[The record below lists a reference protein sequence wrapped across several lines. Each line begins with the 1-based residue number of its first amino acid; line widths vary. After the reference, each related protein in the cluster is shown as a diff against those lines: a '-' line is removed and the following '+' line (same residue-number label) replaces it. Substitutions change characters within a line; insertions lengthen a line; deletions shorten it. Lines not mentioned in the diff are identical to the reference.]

1 MSIRIKIYKN
11 SLQQWYDQCFNL
23 TNYYNYYLSDWSITL
38 LTYKAPVSDIKFL
51 IEDVFDYYGHYK
63 QHPEFEEATPDLV
76 DAIFQECAKFCENE
90 LLPLYQSGDK
100 EGCKFDN
107 GKVTTPKGFKEAYQQ
122 YVAGGWQSLSHPVE
136 HGGQGLPPS
145 LGMVK
150 SEMMGTA
157 NWSWAMYPGL
167 SHGAMNTIQ
176 SHGNEK
182 QKELYLTRLTE
193 GTWTGTMCL
202 TEPQCGTDLGQVKTK
217 AEPNGDGT
225 YNISGTKIFISAG
238 EHDLTDNI
246 IHIVLA
252 RLPGAPAGTRGISL
266 FIVPKVQTDE
276 AGNLGEGNNVT
287 CGSIEDKMGIKASA
301 TAVLNFD
308 NAVGQLIGPE
318 NKGLECMFTF
328 MNTARV
334 GTALQGICSA
344 ELAYQNSL
352 IYAKERLSM
361 RSLTGKKHPDKVAD
375 PIIVHPDVR
384 KMLMTQKAISEG
396 GRAMIYYTAKIVD
409 DIEMAKS
416 DQERKAADDRLG
428 FITPILKAFLTELGS
443 ESANHG
449 LQIFGGHGYI
459 KEWGMEQIVRDARIS
474 TLYEGTTGIQALDLL
489 GRKILL
495 TRGKALNSFSKEVLS
510 FCKDK
515 SMISSNPH
523 KRQMNKFIWPLSKGI
538 ANWQQY
544 SMRLGLKAKKD
555 RDMVGSASVDYLMF
569 SGYIVMA
576 YFWAQMAQ
584 SAYEKLATDVEN
596 RDFYRA
602 KIKTAEF
609 YFERLLPRTKSLA
622 KTMMSDPKTLM
633 QLDQELLSFT

>member
-1 MSIRIKIYKN
+1 M
-11 SLQQWYDQCFNL
+11 
-23 TNYYNYYLSDWSITL
+23 LS
-38 LTYKAPVSDIKFL
+38 YKAPIADIKFL
-51 IEDVFDYYGHYK
+51 IEDVFNYYDHYK
-63 QHPEFEEATPDLV
+63 KYEEFEEATPDLV
-76 DAIFQECAKFCENE
+76 DAILQECAKFCENE
-90 LLPLYQSGDK
+90 LLPLYQSGDE

-122 YVAGGWQSLSHPVE
+122 YIDGGWSSLSHPLE

-145 LGMVK
+145 LGMVQ
-150 SEMMGTA
+150 SEMTGTA

-167 SHGAMNTIQ
+167 SHGAMNTID
-176 SHGNEK
+176 SHGNQK
-182 QKELYLTRLTE
+182 QKELYLSRLIQ
-193 GTWTGTMCL
+193 GSWTGTMCL

-225 YNISGTKIFISAG
+225 YNITGTKIFISAG

-252 RLPGAPAGTRGISL
+252 RLPDAPKGTRGISL
-266 FIVPKVQTDE
+266 FIVPKVKAEQDGT
-276 AGNLGEGNNVT
+276 LGDTNNVT

-301 TAVLNFD
+301 TAVINFD
-308 NAVGQLIGPE
+308 NAIGELIGPE

-328 MNTARV
+328 MNTARI
-334 GTALQGICSA
+334 GTALQGVCSA
-344 ELAYQNSL
+344 ELAFQNSL
-352 IYAKERLSM
+352 LYAKERLSM
-361 RSLTGKKHPDKVAD
+361 RSLTGKKHPEKVAD

-409 DIEMAKS
+409 DISMAKTEA
-416 DQERKAADDRLG
+416 ERQAADDRLG

-495 TRGKALNSFSKEVLS
+495 TRGKSLNDFSKEVLS
-510 FCKDK
+510 FCKNK
-515 SMISSNPH
+515 SLISSNPH
-523 KRQMNKFIWPLSKGI
+523 KRQMNRFIWPLSKSI
-538 ANWQQY
+538 ASWQQY
-544 SMRLGLKAKKD
+544 SVRLGLKAKSD
-555 RDMVGSASVDYLMF
+555 RDIVGSASVDFLMY

-584 SAYEKLATDVEN
+584 SAYEKLAGDVEN

-609 YFERLLPRTKSLA
+609 YFERMLPRTKSLA
-622 KTMMSDPKTLM
+622 KTMMADPKSLM
-633 QLDQELLSFT
+633 QLDQELMSFL

>member
-1 MSIRIKIYKN
+1 M
-11 SLQQWYDQCFNL
+11 LQ
-23 TNYYNYYLSDWSITL
+23 
-38 LTYKAPVSDIKFL
+38 YKAPVMDMKFL
-51 IEDVFDYYGHYK
+51 IEDVFKYYKHYESY
-63 QHPEFEEATPDLV
+63 PEFAEATPDLV
-76 DAIFQECAKFCENE
+76 DAILQECAKFCENE
-90 LLPLYQSGDK
+90 LLPLNQSGDK
-100 EGCKFDN
+100 EGCQFDN
-107 GKVTTPKGFKEAYQQ
+107 GVVTTPTGFKAAYNK
-122 YVAGGWQSLSHPVE
+122 YVEGGWQSLSHPVE

-145 LGMVK
+145 LGMAK
-150 SEMMGTA
+150 QEMMGTA

-176 SHGNEK
+176 SHGTQE

-217 AEPNGDGT
+217 AIPNDDGT
-225 YNISGTKIFISAG
+225 YDIVGTKIFISAG
-238 EHDLTDNI
+238 EHDLTENI

-252 RLPGAPAGTRGISL
+252 RLPGAPEGTRGISL
-266 FIVPKVQTDE
+266 FIVPKIQVDQQ
-276 AGNLGEGNNVT
+276 GNLGEGNQVT
-287 CGSIEDKMGIKASA
+287 CGAIEDKMGIKASS

-308 NAVGQLIGPE
+308 NAKGVLIGPR

-334 GTALQGICSA
+334 GTALQGVCAS

-352 IYAKERLSM
+352 LYAKDRLSM
-361 RSLTGKKHPDKVAD
+361 RALTGKKCPDKVAD

-409 DIEMAKS
+409 EIEMAKT
-416 DQERKAADDRLG
+416 EEARKVADDRLG
-428 FITPILKAFLTELGS
+428 FITPILKAFLTEMGC
-443 ESANHG
+443 ESTSHG
-449 LQIFGGHGYI
+449 MQVFGGHGYI
-459 KEWGMEQIVRDARIS
+459 KEWGMEQIVRDVRIS

-495 TRGKALNSFSKEVLS
+495 TRGKSLKAFSKEVLL

-515 SMISSNPH
+515 SMISKNPH
-523 KRQMNKFIWPLSKGI
+523 KRQMNKFIWALSKNT

-544 SMRLGLKAKKD
+544 TMRLALKAKKD
-555 RDMVGSASVDYLMF
+555 RDIVGSASVDYLMY
-569 SGYIVMA
+569 SGYIMMA

-584 SAYEKLATDVEN
+584 TAYEKLATDVEN

-622 KTMMSDPKTLM
+622 KTMMADPKTLM
-633 QLDQELLSFT
+633 QLDEDLLSFL

>member
-1 MSIRIKIYKN
+1 M
-11 SLQQWYDQCFNL
+11 
-23 TNYYNYYLSDWSITL
+23 LS
-38 LTYKAPVSDIKFL
+38 YKAPITDMKFL
-51 IEDVFDYYGHYK
+51 FEDVFNYYDHYK
-63 QHPEFEEATPDLV
+63 QYPEFEEATPDLV

-90 LLPLYQSGDK
+90 LLPINQSGDK
-100 EGCKFDN
+100 EGCTFDN
-107 GKVTTPKGFKEAYQQ
+107 GKVTTPTGFKEAYQK
-122 YVAGGWQSLSHPVE
+122 YVDGGWQSLSHPVE
-136 HGGQGLPPS
+136 HGGQGLPAS

-167 SHGAMNTIQ
+167 SHGAMDTVQ
-176 SHGNEK
+176 LHGTEEQK
-182 QKELYLTRLTE
+182 QLYLTKLTE

-217 AEPNGDGT
+217 AELNDDGT
-225 YNISGTKIFISAG
+225 FSISGTKIFISAG
-238 EHDLTDNI
+238 EHDLTENI
-246 IHIVLA
+246 VHIVLA
-252 RLPGAPAGTRGISL
+252 RLPNAPKGTRGISL
-266 FIVPKVQTDE
+266 FIVPKMQVDE
-276 AGNLGEGNNVT
+276 QGNIGESNNVV
-287 CGSIEDKMGIKASA
+287 CGSIEDKMGIKGSA

-308 NAVGQLIGPE
+308 GAKGVLIGKE

-334 GTALQGICSA
+334 GTALQGICAA

-361 RSLTGKKHPDKVAD
+361 RSLTGAKKPELVAD

-384 KMLMTQKAISEG
+384 KMLMTQKAITEG

-409 DIEMAKS
+409 DIQMLK
-416 DQERKAADDRLG
+416 DDKQRRKADNRLG

-449 LQIFGGHGYI
+449 LQIFGGHGFI
-459 KEWGMEQIVRDARIS
+459 KEWGMEQIVRDTRIA

-495 TRGKALNSFSKEVLS
+495 NRGKYLKHFTMEVLS

-523 KRQMNKFIWPLSKGI
+523 KRQMNQFIWPLSKAVAG
-538 ANWQQY
+538 WQKNTL
-544 SMRLGLKAKKD
+544 SLSLKAKKN
-555 RDMVGSASVDYLMF
+555 RDVVGSASVDYLMY

-584 SAYEKLATDVEN
+584 AAYEKLATDVEN

-609 YFERLLPRTKSLA
+609 YFERMLPRTKSLA
-622 KTMMSDPKTLM
+622 ITMMADPKTLM
-633 QLDQELLSFT
+633 QLDEELLSFL

>member
-1 MSIRIKIYKN
+1 MQS
-11 SLQQWYDQCFNL
+11 
-23 TNYYNYYLSDWSITL
+23 
-38 LTYKAPVSDIKFL
+38 YKAPLMDIKFL
-51 IEDVFDYYGHYK
+51 FDDVFDYYGHYQK
-63 QHPEFEEATPDLV
+63 YTEFEDATPDLV

-90 LLPLYQSGDK
+90 LLPLNQSGDK
-100 EGCKFDN
+100 EGCQFDN
-107 GKVTTPKGFKEAYQQ
+107 GKVTTPKGFKEAYNL
-122 YVAGGWQSLSHPVE
+122 YVEGGWQSLSHPVE
-136 HGGQGLPPS
+136 HGGQGMPAS
-145 LGMVK
+145 LGMAK
-150 SEMMGTA
+150 AEMMGTA

-167 SHGAMNTIQ
+167 SHGAMNTVQ
-176 SHGNEK
+176 THGTDD
-182 QKELYLTRLTE
+182 QKGLYLTRLTE

-217 AEPNGDGT
+217 AQPNGDGT
-225 YNISGTKIFISAG
+225 YSITGTKIFISAG
-238 EHDLTDNI
+238 EHDLTENI

-252 RLPGAPAGTRGISL
+252 RLPDAPKGTRGISL
-266 FIVPKVQTDE
+266 FIVPKVQVDQQ
-276 AGNLGEGNNVT
+276 GNLGDSNNVS
-287 CGSIEDKMGIKASA
+287 CGSIEDKMGIKASS

-308 NAVGQLIGPE
+308 NAQGVLIGPE

-334 GTALQGICSA
+334 GTALQGVCAA

-352 IYAKERLSM
+352 AYAKERLSM

-384 KMLMTQKAISEG
+384 KMLMTQKAFSEG

-409 DIEMAKS
+409 DIEMAKT
-416 DQERKAADDRLG
+416 DADRKSADDRLG
-428 FITPILKAFLTELGS
+428 FITPILKAFLTEVGT

-449 LQIFGGHGYI
+449 LQVFGGHGYI
-459 KEWGMEQIVRDARIS
+459 KEWGMEQIVRDVRIS

-495 TRGKALNSFSKEVLS
+495 THGRSLKDFTKEVLI

-515 SMISSNPH
+515 SMLSKNPH

-544 SMRLGLKAKKD
+544 SIRLALKAKKN
-555 RDMVGSASVDYLMF
+555 RDVVGSASVDYLMY
-569 SGYIVMA
+569 SGYLVMA

-584 SAYEKLATDVEN
+584 SAYEKLAGEVEN

-609 YFERLLPRTKSLA
+609 YFERILPRTKSLA
-622 KTMMSDPKTLM
+622 ATMMADPKTLM
-633 QLDQELLSFT
+633 QLDEDLLSFL

>member
-1 MSIRIKIYKN
+1 M
-11 SLQQWYDQCFNL
+11 
-23 TNYYNYYLSDWSITL
+23 LS
-38 LTYKAPVSDIKFL
+38 YKAPIADIKFL
-51 IEDVFDYYGHYK
+51 IEDVFNYYDHYK
-63 QHPEFEEATPDLV
+63 KHEEFEEASPDLV
-76 DAIFQECAKFCENE
+76 DAILQECAKFCENE

-100 EGCKFDN
+100 EGCTFDN
-107 GKVTTPKGFKEAYQQ
+107 GKVITPKGFKEAYQQ
-122 YVAGGWQSLSHPVE
+122 YIDGGWSALSHPLE

-145 LGMVK
+145 LGLVQ
-150 SEMMGTA
+150 SEMTGTA

-167 SHGAMNTIQ
+167 SHGAMNTINA
-176 SHGNEK
+176 HGNDK
-182 QKELYLTRLTE
+182 QKELYLTRLIQ

-202 TEPQCGTDLGQVKTK
+202 TEPQCGTDLGQVTTK

-225 YNISGTKIFISAG
+225 YNITGTKIFISAG

-252 RLPGAPAGTRGISL
+252 RLPDAPKGTRGISL
-266 FIVPKVQTDE
+266 FIVPKVKSDQEGT
-276 AGNLGEGNNVT
+276 LGDTNRVT

-308 NAVGQLIGPE
+308 NAVGELIGPE

-328 MNTARV
+328 MNTARI
-334 GTALQGICSA
+334 GTALQGVCSA
-344 ELAYQNSL
+344 ELAFQNSL

-361 RSLTGKKHPDKVAD
+361 RALTGKKFPEKVAD

-409 DIEMAKS
+409 DISMAKS
-416 DQERKAADDRLG
+416 EEERKAADDRLG

-489 GRKILL
+489 GRKILM
-495 TRGKALNSFSKEVLS
+495 TRGKSLNDFSKEVLS
-510 FCKDK
+510 FCKNK
-515 SMISSNPH
+515 SLISSNPH
-523 KRQMNKFIWPLSKGI
+523 KRQMNRFIWPLSKSI

-544 SMRLGLKAKKD
+544 SVRLGLKAKSN
-555 RDMVGSASVDYLMF
+555 RDVVGSASVDFLMY
-569 SGYIVMA
+569 SGYVVMA

-584 SAYEKLATDVEN
+584 SAYEKLAGDVEN

-609 YFERLLPRTKSLA
+609 YFERMLPRTKSLA
-622 KTMMSDPKTLM
+622 KTMMADPKSLM
-633 QLDQELLSFT
+633 QLDQELMSFL

>member
-1 MSIRIKIYKN
+1 M
-11 SLQQWYDQCFNL
+11 
-23 TNYYNYYLSDWSITL
+23 LS
-38 LTYKAPVSDIKFL
+38 YKAPLTDIKFL
-51 IEDVFDYYGHYK
+51 MEDVFDHYGHFKKY
-63 QHPEFEEATPDLV
+63 PEFEEATPDLG

-100 EGCKFDN
+100 EGCTFDN
-107 GKVTTPKGFKEAYQQ
+107 GKVTTPKGFKAAYDK
-122 YVAGGWQSLSHPVE
+122 YVEGGWQSLSHPLE

-145 LGMVK
+145 FGLVQ
-150 SEMMGTA
+150 SEMMGAA

-167 SHGAMNTIQ
+167 SHGAMNTVQ
-176 SHGNEK
+176 SHGSKE

-225 YNISGTKIFISAG
+225 YNLTGTKIFISAG

-252 RLPGAPAGTRGISL
+252 RLPDAPAGTRGISL
-266 FIVPKVQTDE
+266 FIVPKIKTD
-276 AGNLGEGNNVT
+276 AQGNLGESNNVT
-287 CGSIEDKMGIKASA
+287 CGSIEDKMGIKGSS

-308 NAVGQLIGPE
+308 NAVGELIGPE

-328 MNTARV
+328 MNTARI
-334 GTALQGICSA
+334 GTALQGICAA
-344 ELAYQNSL
+344 ELSYQNAL

-361 RSLTGKKHPDKVAD
+361 RSLTGKKFPEQVAD

-384 KMLMTQKAISEG
+384 KMLMTQKAVSEG
-396 GRAMIYYTAKIVD
+396 GRAMIYYAAKIVD
-409 DIEMAKS
+409 EIEMAKT
-416 DQERKAADDRLG
+416 DEERKIADDKLG
-428 FITPILKAFLTELGS
+428 FITPILKAFLTELGL
-443 ESANHG
+443 EAANHG
-449 LQIFGGHGYI
+449 VQIFGGHGFI
-459 KEWGMEQIVRDARIS
+459 KEWGMEQIVRDTRIS

-495 TRGKALNSFSKEVLS
+495 THGRSLKTFTKEVLI

-515 SMISSNPH
+515 SMLSSNPH
-523 KRQMNKFIWPLSKGI
+523 KRQMNKFIWPLSKAV

-544 SMRLGLKAKKD
+544 SLRLALKAKKD
-555 RDMVGSASVDYLMF
+555 RDIVGSASVDYLMF
-569 SGYIVMA
+569 SGYVVMG

-584 SAYEKLATDVEN
+584 VAYEKLADKNIEN
-596 RDFYRA
+596 RNFYRA

-609 YFERLLPRTKSLA
+609 YFERMLPKTKSLG
-622 KTMMSDPKTLM
+622 KTMMADPKTLM
-633 QLDQELLSFT
+633 QLDPELLSFL

>member
-1 MSIRIKIYKN
+1 M
-11 SLQQWYDQCFNL
+11 LQ
-23 TNYYNYYLSDWSITL
+23 
-38 LTYKAPVSDIKFL
+38 YKAPVMDMKFL
-51 IEDVFDYYGHYK
+51 IEDVFKYYKHYESY
-63 QHPEFEEATPDLV
+63 PEFAEATPDLV
-76 DAIFQECAKFCENE
+76 DAILQECAKFCENE
-90 LLPLYQSGDK
+90 LLPLNQSGDK
-100 EGCKFDN
+100 EGCQFDN
-107 GKVTTPKGFKEAYQQ
+107 GMVTTPTGFKAAYNK
-122 YVAGGWQSLSHPVE
+122 YVEGGWQSLSHPVE

-145 LGMVK
+145 LGMAK
-150 SEMMGTA
+150 QEMMGTA

-176 SHGNEK
+176 SHGTQE

-217 AEPNGDGT
+217 AIPNDDGT
-225 YNISGTKIFISAG
+225 YDIVGTKIFISAG
-238 EHDLTDNI
+238 EHDLTENI

-252 RLPGAPAGTRGISL
+252 RLPGAPEGTRGISL
-266 FIVPKVQTDE
+266 FIVPKIQVDQQ
-276 AGNLGEGNNVT
+276 GNLGEGNQVT
-287 CGSIEDKMGIKASA
+287 CGAIEDKMGIKASS

-308 NAVGQLIGPE
+308 NAKGVLIGPK

-334 GTALQGICSA
+334 GTALQGVCAS

-352 IYAKERLSM
+352 LYAKDRLSM
-361 RSLTGKKHPDKVAD
+361 RALTGKKCPDKVAD

-409 DIEMAKS
+409 EIEMAKT
-416 DQERKAADDRLG
+416 EEARKVADDRLG
-428 FITPILKAFLTELGS
+428 FITPILKAFLTEMGC
-443 ESANHG
+443 ESTSHG
-449 LQIFGGHGYI
+449 MQVFGGHGYI
-459 KEWGMEQIVRDARIS
+459 KEWGMEQIVRDVRIS

-495 TRGKALNSFSKEVLS
+495 TRGKSLKAFSKEVLR

-515 SMISSNPH
+515 SMISKNPH
-523 KRQMNKFIWPLSKGI
+523 KRQMNKFIWALSKNT

-544 SMRLGLKAKKD
+544 TMRLALKAKKD
-555 RDMVGSASVDYLMF
+555 RDIVGSASVDYLMY
-569 SGYIVMA
+569 SGYIMMA

-584 SAYEKLATDVEN
+584 TAYEKLATDVEN

-622 KTMMSDPKTLM
+622 KTMMADPKTLM
-633 QLDQELLSFT
+633 QLDEDLLSFL

>member
-1 MSIRIKIYKN
+1 M
-11 SLQQWYDQCFNL
+11 
-23 TNYYNYYLSDWSITL
+23 LS
-38 LTYKAPVSDIKFL
+38 YKAPIADIKFL
-51 IEDVFDYYGHYK
+51 IKDVFNYYDHYK
-63 QHPEFEEATPDLV
+63 KHEEFEEASPDLV
-76 DAIFQECAKFCENE
+76 DAILQECAKFCENE

-100 EGCKFDN
+100 EGCQFDN
-107 GKVTTPKGFKEAYQQ
+107 GKVITPKGFKEAYQK
-122 YVAGGWQSLSHPVE
+122 YVDGGWSALSHPLE

-145 LGMVK
+145 LGMVQ
-150 SEMMGTA
+150 SEMAGTA

-167 SHGAMNTIQ
+167 SHGAMNTINT
-176 SHGNEK
+176 HGNDK
-182 QKELYLTRLTE
+182 QKELYLTRLIE

-202 TEPQCGTDLGQVKTK
+202 TEPQCGTDLGQVTTK
-217 AEPNGDGT
+217 AEPNDDGT
-225 YNISGTKIFISAG
+225 YNITGTKIFISAG

-252 RLPGAPAGTRGISL
+252 RLPDAPKGTRGISL
-266 FIVPKVQTDE
+266 FIVPKVKVSQDGT
-276 AGNLGEGNNVT
+276 LGDTNNVV

-308 NAVGQLIGPE
+308 NAVGELIGPE

-334 GTALQGICSA
+334 GTALQGVCSA

-352 IYAKERLSM
+352 MYAKERLSM
-361 RSLTGKKHPDKVAD
+361 RALTGKKNPELVAD

-384 KMLMTQKAISEG
+384 KMLMIQKAISEG

-409 DIEMAKS
+409 DIEMAKTEA
-416 DQERKAADDRLG
+416 DKQAADERLG

-449 LQIFGGHGYI
+449 LQVFGGHGYI
-459 KEWGMEQIVRDARIS
+459 KEWGMEQIVRDSRIA

-495 TRGKALNSFSKEVLS
+495 THGKSFRAFTAEVLG

-515 SMISSNPH
+515 SVISSNPH
-523 KRQMNKFIWPLSKGI
+523 KRQMNKFIWPLSKAV

-544 SMRLGLKAKKD
+544 TLRLALKAKKN
-555 RDMVGSASVDYLMF
+555 RDVVGSASVDYLMY

-576 YFWAQMAQ
+576 YFWAKMAQ
-584 SAYEKLATDVEN
+584 TAYEKLATDVEN

-609 YFERLLPRTKSLA
+609 YFERMLPRTKSLST
-622 KTMMSDPKTLM
+622 TMMADPKTLM
-633 QLDQELLSFT
+633 QLDQALLSFL

>member
-1 MSIRIKIYKN
+1 M
-11 SLQQWYDQCFNL
+11 
-23 TNYYNYYLSDWSITL
+23 
-38 LTYKAPVSDIKFL
+38 LTYKAPVADIKFL
-51 IEDVFDYYGHYK
+51 IEDVFNYYEHYK
-63 QHPEFEEATPDLV
+63 KHEEFKEATPDLV
-76 DAIFQECAKFCENE
+76 DAILQECAKFCENE

-100 EGCKFDN
+100 EGCTFDN
-107 GKVTTPKGFKEAYQQ
+107 GNVYTPKGFKEAYQQ
-122 YVAGGWQSLSHPVE
+122 YIDGGWSSLSHSLE

-145 LGMVK
+145 LGMVQA
-150 SEMMGTA
+150 EMTGTA

-167 SHGAMNTIQ
+167 SHGAMNTITT
-176 SHGNEK
+176 HGNEQ
-182 QKELYLTRLTE
+182 QKELYLSRLIQ

-202 TEPQCGTDLGQVKTK
+202 TEPQCGTDLGQVTTK

-225 YNISGTKIFISAG
+225 YNITGTKIFISAG
-238 EHDLTDNI
+238 DHDLTDNI

-252 RLPGAPAGTRGISL
+252 RLPDAPKGTRGISL
-266 FIVPKVQTDE
+266 FIVPKVKSDQE
-276 AGNLGEGNNVT
+276 GNLGDRNNVV

-308 NAVGQLIGPE
+308 NAVGELIGPK

-328 MNTARV
+328 MNTARL

-344 ELAYQNSL
+344 ELAFQNSL
-352 IYAKERLSM
+352 TYAKERLSM
-361 RSLTGKKHPDKVAD
+361 RSLTGKKYPEKVAD

-384 KMLMTQKAISEG
+384 QMLMRQKAISEG

-409 DIEMAKS
+409 DISMAKTEA
-416 DQERKAADDRLG
+416 ERDAADDRLG

-495 TRGKALNSFSKEVLS
+495 TRGRSLNEFSKEVLS
-510 FCKDK
+510 FCKK
-515 SMISSNPH
+515 HSVISSNPY
-523 KRQMNKFIWPLSKGI
+523 KRQMNRFIWPLSKAI

-544 SMRLGLKAKKD
+544 SVRLALKAKAD
-555 RDMVGSASVDYLMF
+555 RDVVGSASVDFLMY
-569 SGYIVMA
+569 SGYVVMA

-584 SAYEKLATDVEN
+584 SAYEKLAGDVEN

-609 YFERLLPRTKSLA
+609 YFERMLPRTKSLA
-622 KTMMSDPKTLM
+622 KTMMADPKTLM
-633 QLDQELLSFT
+633 QLDQDLMSFL

>member
-1 MSIRIKIYKN
+1 M
-11 SLQQWYDQCFNL
+11 
-23 TNYYNYYLSDWSITL
+23 LS
-38 LTYKAPVSDIKFL
+38 YKAPIADIKFL
-51 IEDVFDYYGHYK
+51 LEDVFDYYTHYQK
-63 QHPEFEEATPDLV
+63 YPEFEEATHDLV
-76 DAIFQECAKFCENE
+76 DAIMQECAKFCENE
-90 LLPLYQSGDK
+90 LLPLNQSGDD
-100 EGCKFDN
+100 EGCSFDQ
-107 GKVTTPKGFKEAYQQ
+107 GKVTTPKGFKEAYQR
-122 YVAGGWQSLSHPVE
+122 YVEGGWQSLSHPVE
-136 HGGQGLPPS
+136 HGGQGLPAS

-150 SEMMGTA
+150 SEMLGTA
-157 NWSWAMYPGL
+157 NWAWSMYPGL

-176 SHGNEK
+176 EHGTKE

-225 YNISGTKIFISAG
+225 YNITGTKIFISAG
-238 EHDLTDNI
+238 EHDLTENI
-246 IHIVLA
+246 VHIVLA
-252 RLPGAPAGTRGISL
+252 RLPDAPKGTKGISL
-266 FIVPKVQTDE
+266 FIVPKMQSDQDGNIGE
-276 AGNLGEGNNVT
+276 ANNVV
-287 CGSIEDKMGIKASA
+287 CGSIEHKMGIKASA

-308 NAVGQLIGPE
+308 NAKGVLIGPE

-328 MNTARV
+328 MNVARI
-334 GTALQGICSA
+334 GTALQGVCAA

-352 IYAKERLSM
+352 MYAKERLSM

-375 PIIVHPDVR
+375 PIICHPDVR
-384 KMLMTQKAISEG
+384 KMLMTQKAICEG
-396 GRAMIYYTAKIVD
+396 GRAMIYYTAKVAD
-409 DIEMAKS
+409 EIEYAKTEE
-416 DQERKAADDRLG
+416 ERKRADYRLG

-459 KEWGMEQIVRDARIS
+459 KEWGMEQIVRDNRIS

-495 TRGKALNSFSKEVLS
+495 SRGKSLNVFAKEILVY
-510 FCKDK
+510 CKDK
-515 SMISSNPH
+515 SMLSNNPY
-523 KRQMNKFIWPLSKGI
+523 KRQMNKFIWPLSRTV

-544 SMRLGLKAKKD
+544 TLRLGLKAKKD
-555 RDMVGSASVDYLMF
+555 RDVVGAASVDFLMY
-569 SGYIVMA
+569 SGYVVMA

-584 SAYEKLATDVEN
+584 TAYEKLATDVEN

-609 YFERLLPRTKSLA
+609 YFTHMLPRTKSLA
-622 KTMMSDPKTLM
+622 ATMMASPKTLM
-633 QLDQELLSFT
+633 QLDEDLLSFL

>member
-1 MSIRIKIYKN
+1 M
-11 SLQQWYDQCFNL
+11 
-23 TNYYNYYLSDWSITL
+23 LS
-38 LTYKAPVSDIKFL
+38 YKAPIADIKFL
-51 IEDVFDYYGHYK
+51 IEDVLNYYDHYK
-63 QHPEFEEATPDLV
+63 KHEEFEEASPDLV
-76 DAIFQECAKFCENE
+76 DAILQECAKFCENE

-100 EGCKFDN
+100 EGCQFDN
-107 GKVTTPKGFKEAYQQ
+107 GKVITPKGFKEAYQK
-122 YVAGGWQSLSHPVE
+122 YVDGGWSALSHPLE

-145 LGMVK
+145 LGMVQ
-150 SEMMGTA
+150 SEMAGTA

-167 SHGAMNTIQ
+167 SHGAMNTINT
-176 SHGNEK
+176 HGNDK
-182 QKELYLTRLTE
+182 QKELYLTRLIE

-202 TEPQCGTDLGQVKTK
+202 TEPQCGTDLGQVTTK
-217 AEPNGDGT
+217 AEPNDDGT
-225 YNISGTKIFISAG
+225 YNITGTKIFISAG

-252 RLPGAPAGTRGISL
+252 RLPDAPKGTRGISL
-266 FIVPKVQTDE
+266 FIVPKVKVSQDGT
-276 AGNLGEGNNVT
+276 LGDTNNVV

-308 NAVGQLIGPE
+308 NAVGELIGPE

-328 MNTARV
+328 MNTARI
-334 GTALQGICSA
+334 GTALQGVCSS
-344 ELAYQNSL
+344 ELAFQNSL

-361 RSLTGKKHPDKVAD
+361 RSLTGKKYPEQVAD

-384 KMLMTQKAISEG
+384 KMLLTQKAISEG

-409 DIEMAKS
+409 DIEMAKTEA
-416 DQERKAADDRLG
+416 DKQAADERLG

-459 KEWGMEQIVRDARIS
+459 KEWGMEQIVRDARIA

-495 TRGKALNSFSKEVLS
+495 THGKSFRAFTAEVLG

-515 SMISSNPH
+515 SVISSNPH
-523 KRQMNKFIWPLSKGI
+523 KRQMNKFIWPLSKAV

-544 SMRLGLKAKKD
+544 TLRLALKAKKN
-555 RDMVGSASVDYLMF
+555 RDVVGSASVDYLMY

-576 YFWAQMAQ
+576 YFWAKMAQ
-584 SAYEKLATDVEN
+584 TAYEKLATDVEN

-609 YFERLLPRTKSLA
+609 YFERMLPRTKSLST
-622 KTMMSDPKTLM
+622 TMMADPKTLM
-633 QLDQELLSFT
+633 QLDQALLSFL